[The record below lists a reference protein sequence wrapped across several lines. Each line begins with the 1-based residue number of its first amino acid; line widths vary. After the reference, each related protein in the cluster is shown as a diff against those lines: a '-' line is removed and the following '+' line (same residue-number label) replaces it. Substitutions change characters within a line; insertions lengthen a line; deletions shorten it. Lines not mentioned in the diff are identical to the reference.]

1 MLHYYLK
8 RIKGVLCESKH
19 TFFITSRSV
28 HIRTR
33 NISDNICREYQ
44 STHFLLNSLFFENIA
59 AYETMWK
66 NFVQP
71 NRSYVTTFCMHIAY
85 LVPKATNTH
94 SEYVTRTD
102 FPLQQWLKERACVL
116 RYTYIACLVEWYRRL
131 WIQYW
136 LWCDGRR
143 ILCISWSRNSM
154 CYSLELSALL
164 YLKWQTQLE
173 MSRCG
178 IRIVKR
184 FRTCL
189 YFISDFYST
198 WL

>member
-116 RYTYIACLVEWYRRL
+116 VIRTLRVLSNDTADYEYNTG
-131 WIQYW
+131 
-136 LWCDGRR
+136 CDVTDAEFCVFPGHVTPCV
-143 ILCISWSRNSM
+143 IL
-154 CYSLELSALL
+154 
-164 YLKWQTQLE
+164 
-173 MSRCG
+173 
-178 IRIVKR
+178 
-184 FRTCL
+184 
-189 YFISDFYST
+189 
-198 WL
+198 